1 MLGFHT
7 LGRQALGATT
17 RETFAAAT
25 APTYTA
31 NLVLSG
37 TGFTVA
43 LGDTLSGTGH
53 ALNANTSAAGSGYA
67 TALGDTLTGTGFAL
81 DANTSAAGAGTALT
95 LDTELTTQ
103 VD

>member
-7 LGRQALGATT
+7 IGRQALGATT
-17 RETFAAAT
+17 SEAFAAAT

-53 ALNANTSAAGSGYA
+53 ALNANTSAV
-67 TALGDTLTGTGFAL
+67 
-81 DANTSAAGAGTALT
+81 GAGTALT

>member
-1 MLGFHT
+1 MLGFHS

-17 RETFAAAT
+17 GQTFAAAT

-37 TGFTVA
+37 TGFSLA
-43 LGDTLSGTGH
+43 LSDTLSGTGH
-53 ALNANTSAAGSGYA
+53 TLSANTSAAG
-67 TALGDTLTGTGFAL
+67 TGTAI
-81 DANTSAAGAGTALT
+81 T
-95 LDTELTTQ
+95 LDSELTTQ